1 MKLMDV
7 RYAIVAI
14 LEPGMPGWQGYP
26 YLVDQFQ
33 APAFFVGD
41 PLEWNYAQAIPTGI
55 SLVLPVRFAVPR
67 ANEQEAQEIVS
78 ELPSTDEGSPF
89 AILSAQTSLNG
100 TVDSSFVARAGRM
113 ATYRTGG
120 GDAYLGFELE
130 LEIMA

>member
-7 RYAIVAI
+7 RNAIISI
-14 LEPGMPGWQGYP
+14 LEPEMLGWQGYP

-41 PLEWNYAQAIPTGI
+41 PLEWNYAQSMPTGI

-67 ANEQEAQEIVS
+67 ADDQEAQEIMS
-78 ELPSTDEGSPF
+78 ELLSTDAGSPF
-89 AILSAQTSLNG
+89 AILSAHTSLNG
-100 TVDSSFVARAGRM
+100 TVDSSFVARAGRI